1 MISVLNYAIKLIG
14 GSEIME
20 GNLVLIK
27 KLTDRIHASF
37 LKRQDQTNKKL
48 DQILDS
54 KIKKADYDIEKYSML
69 LKYNIIFY
77 KTLSRNT
84 EALIEKWILD
94 GYIPDINEFNEQV
107 KFITSRS
114 REYINEV
121 MKEGPKRFKDSD
133 RTSFFTY
140 DELDEKIKRQKIE
153 KDYKILNLYKD
164 LLNVA
169 LKEICKNKDDYN
181 SILEAN
187 SREVRNALKRGIIK
201 CVDETIL
208 DKKDIDSNKD
218 TEQSKE
224 EYDDKN
230 YLSVNEKPDKIQTPG
245 SIESIRQESY
255 AKEGRFDSKFIEL
268 LDEIDRES
276 IREHMGNIYSAIKDY
291 EDISDSNLFGFG
303 RDSVAEFASASLL
316 LNILE
321 GEDYRLVKDAIT
333 LIAIGEVGEGNFSDI
348 MKEIITDRNIISL
361 KSWDK
366 SVTKMRL
373 KLGALSD
380 SRFTGLLMMPSEK
393 FFDSSSVYLKL
404 KSRSSSKT
412 VKEEFNKADDKS
424 SIKRNRKV
432 SDLSREIE
440 AVKDYQIEEYKKEKE
455 RQKWLEESESRTR
468 NRDITST
475 GRQPYYDERTA
486 KIFFNDVENLDTEKE
501 DAEEESEGFVG
512 NIKKGFRNILNSIKR
527 DDDFIEDEFEDSDKT
542 KYEGNTENKN
552 ISYDSDGDG
561 KLFKSISEREP
572 ENEDYHKFDNRDDET
587 EFSGDDRVE
596 GSKDDYSNEEYEEER
611 VIDGD
616 QLNVKSKISSFL
628 NKFKIDDEDEIY
640 EDDMDSEDR
649 KSDKLFG
656 KGLNI
661 SKLRQN
667 DDEDDETTYISVVE
681 ESEQKDKSF
690 VENSKILSY
699 GKNENSSV
707 RNSRMKTLDELIAEV
722 REEKKSTDS
731 DVVNLGDY
739 AKNKESRKNN
749 IDEKDLDEVEKE
761 PLVFNTKKDIEVSA
775 PITSVDSKVDIDS
788 VKSTE
793 PGISEETRKEIEEK
807 IEKISEEAKSSTE
820 LKSEEGNVDISYK
833 AEGNKFADEDNK
845 FTDNETSDEKAKS
858 DTTDDTISDAEGEK
872 VEPSIDKDA
881 DAEKTKVEIIT
892 DNGKSIDKTEVE
904 TTAVKGSGINKTETE
919 SVDDVGT
926 NLDNAESENLKVDV
940 INSEE
945 LSDKD
950 LSKEPSDKDLKVEK
964 KIVEKTDEEDYADK
978 KASEDKLFKKADI
991 EDEPKMVSPT
1001 RLGPDAISSDKKQQE
1016 SRAKEIPKYIP
1027 VVVPSIEEMNLL
1039 DGVKNKDGSD
1049 DKSDKQQES
1058 IRVITEKTIDN
1069 NEDSETIMTEKTI
1082 NKDGESEKIITE
1094 TKATKISDIGNYK
1107 ADNFKDDGDKP
1118 SKVIRNVI
1126 IAAALLIIVAGAYV
1140 FTIKNQNKFNIGDF
1154 NNKEKQSMKVK
1165 EEEKK
1170 SASKVDKKTD
1180 ENKEEL
1186 ETKEDENSISPTQKE
1201 LDARKKMTPA
1211 EKKKSLEKYKD
1222 GKGTYFVVYAGTDT
1236 SKDSS
1241 EYTAQKYKN
1250 MGVDVK
1256 VIESE
1261 GLYKMI
1267 SGEYKTP
1274 QEATEDIQFLGSK
1287 GISAYAVKKDKYYDL
1302 KLQDFKEDINKM
1314 KPQEKEK
1321 AYEELKRELD
1331 NEKGFKNYKNQLDII
1346 YNNSTKN

>member
-1 MISVLNYAIKLIG
+1 
-14 GSEIME
+14 ME

-84 EALIEKWILD
+84 EALVEKWIMD

-140 DELDEKIKRQKIE
+140 DELDDKIKRQKIE
-153 KDYKILNLYKD
+153 KDYKVLNLYKD

-181 SILEAN
+181 SILDAN
-187 SREVRNALKRGIIK
+187 SREIRNALKKGIIK

-208 DKKDIDSNKD
+208 DKKDIDSNNG
-218 TEQSKE
+218 TEQHKE

-268 LDEIDRES
+268 LDEVDRDS

-321 GEDYRLVKDAIT
+321 GEDYRLVKDVIT
-333 LIAIGEVGEGNFSDI
+333 LVAIGEVGEGNFSDI

-373 KLGALSD
+373 KLGAVSD

-412 VKEEFNKADDKS
+412 VKEEFNKSDDKS
-424 SIKRNRKV
+424 STKRNRKV

-455 RQKWLEESESRTR
+455 RQKWIEESESRTR

-486 KIFFNDVENLDTEKE
+486 KIFFNDVENLDAEK
-501 DAEEESEGFVG
+501 DDKIEENEGFVG

-527 DDDFIEDEFEDSDKT
+527 DDDFIEDEFEDRNKT
-542 KYEGNTENKN
+542 SYESNAEDEN
-552 ISYDSDGDG
+552 ISFDSSGDG
-561 KLFKSISEREP
+561 KLFKSITDREP
-572 ENEDYHKFDNRDDET
+572 ENEDDHKLDNRGAET
-587 EFSGDDRVE
+587 EFGGEDRFE
-596 GSKDDYSNEEYEEER
+596 GSKDDYSNVEYEEER

-616 QLNVKSKISSFL
+616 QLNVKGKISSFL

-640 EDDMDSEDR
+640 EDEMGSEEE

-656 KGLNI
+656 RGLNI
-661 SKLRQN
+661 SKFRRN
-667 DDEDDETTYISVVE
+667 EEDDESTYISVVE
-681 ESEQKDKSF
+681 ESEEKDKSF

-699 GKNENSSV
+699 GKNEGTSV

-722 REEKKSTDS
+722 REEKKSSDS
-731 DVVNLGDY
+731 GVVSLGDY
-739 AKNKESRKNN
+739 VKSKEVKNDVEYK
-749 IDEKDLDEVEKE
+749 KDIGDVEKE
-761 PLVFNTKKDIEVSA
+761 PLIFNTKKDIEVSA
-775 PITSVDSKVDIDS
+775 PITNVDTKLEIEDEQQ
-788 VKSTE
+788 TE
-793 PGISEETRKEIEEK
+793 SGISEQTRKEIEEK

-820 LKSEEGNVDISYK
+820 LHSEENNI
-833 AEGNKFADEDNK
+833 
-845 FTDNETSDEKAKS
+845 
-858 DTTDDTISDAEGEK
+858 TISE
-872 VEPSIDKDA
+872 
-881 DAEKTKVEIIT
+881 
-892 DNGKSIDKTEVE
+892 KTEVE
-904 TTAVKGSGINKTETE
+904 TTVDKGLSINKTDTE
-919 SVDDVGT
+919 ATDDVGS
-926 NLDNAESENLKVDV
+926 NEVGSNEVGSNIEKSESENLNDDA

-950 LSKEPSDKDLKVEK
+950 LSEELSDKDLPKELKVKDLEVEK
-964 KIVEKTDEEDYADK
+964 KNVERTYEEDYFNE
-978 KASEDKLFKKADI
+978 KAVEDKLFKKADT
-991 EDEPKMVSPT
+991 EYEPKMIPPT
-1001 RLGPDAISSDKKQQE
+1001 RLGPDAVSSDKKQQE

-1027 VVVPSIEEMNLL
+1027 VVVPSIEDMNLL
-1039 DGVKNKDGSD
+1039 DGVKNIDDSE
-1049 DKSDKQQES
+1049 DKSVSEESLQGEKKQVNEVINKLAEDKLGKEVAENSVDKHQES
-1058 IRVITEKTIDN
+1058 IKVVTEQTIDN
-1069 NEDSETIMTEKTI
+1069 NNDSETIMTEKTI
-1082 NKDGESEKIITE
+1082 NTDGESEKIITE
-1094 TKATKISDIGNYK
+1094 TKVTKISDIGNYDS
-1107 ADNFKDDGDKP
+1107 DNLKDESSKS

-1140 FTIKNQNKFNIGDF
+1140 FTIKNQNKFNIADF
-1154 NNKEKQSMKVK
+1154 NNKEKQSMKAK
-1165 EEEKK
+1165 EEKE
-1170 SASKVDKKTD
+1170 SDSKVDQKAQDK
-1180 ENKEEL
+1180 KEEQ
-1186 ETKEDENSISPTQKE
+1186 EAKEEQEIKEDENSISPTQKE
-1201 LDARKKMTPA
+1201 LDARKKMTPV

-1274 QEATEDIQFLGSK
+1274 QEATENIQFLGSK
-1287 GISAYAVKKDKYYDL
+1287 GIDAYAVKRDKYYDL

-1314 KPQEKEK
+1314 KPQDKEK
-1321 AYEELKRELD
+1321 AYEELKKELD